1 MVLLFQ
7 HTKGGIKM
15 SKEYIYGTVIERQ
28 KDGPTG
34 LEFLNGIFNVTSG
47 LMLSQVREI
56 TGIDSP
62 ALQNWINRGWVSRPV
77 NKKYNIDQVSRIII
91 INVLRSTMKLENID
105 FLLHYINGNL
115 DCRDD
120 DIICESQ
127 LFDYICKIIDKL
139 KSQSR
144 DLNSEKIIENC
155 IEEVISEY
163 KEIIPGAKKRL
174 SFALKIIINSYIAV
188 FYKRKAEEMLSE
200 IKN

>member
-1 MVLLFQ
+1 
-7 HTKGGIKM
+7 M

-28 KDGPTG
+28 KGGPTG

-56 TGIDSP
+56 TGIDSS

-91 INVLRSTMKLENID
+91 INVLRNTMKLENID

-115 DCRDD
+115 YCRDD

-139 KSQSR
+139 KNQVK
-144 DLNSEKIIENC
+144 DFNSEKIIEDC
-155 IEEVISEY
+155 IGEVICEY

-174 SFALKIIINSYIAV
+174 TFALKIIINSYIAV
-188 FYKRKAEEMLSE
+188 FYKKKAEEMLSE